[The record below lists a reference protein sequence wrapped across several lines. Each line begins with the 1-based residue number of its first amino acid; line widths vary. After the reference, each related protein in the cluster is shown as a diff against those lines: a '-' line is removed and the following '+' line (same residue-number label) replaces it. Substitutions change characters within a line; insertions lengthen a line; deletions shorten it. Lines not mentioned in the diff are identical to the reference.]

1 MICMVSHLP
10 CPWSGAGGF
19 SVMSYAANSEQSGQ
33 RKKRR
38 VTDVVT
44 RKGGAPLTAL
54 TCYDATFAR
63 LLEKTDLDL
72 ILVGDSLGHVMQG
85 GDSTL
90 CVTVDDVAYHTR
102 CVARAL
108 KTPLLVADV
117 PFASAGFSDERLFS
131 DAEKLMRSGAEALK
145 IEGASLEIC
154 RQISRLTSHGIPVM
168 GHIGLV
174 PQSVHALGGYR
185 VQGRGEE
192 AQQRLVSE
200 AQRLVEAGCFSIV
213 LELVDETTAAA
224 VTNASA
230 VPTIGI
236 GSGNVCDGQI
246 LVLQD
251 MLGLNLDFKPKFL
264 KHFAQLE
271 NEVVGAVS
279 TYCREV
285 ASRSFPAG
293 K

>member
-1 MICMVSHLP
+1 
-10 CPWSGAGGF
+10 
-19 SVMSYAANSEQSGQ
+19 MSYATNNEQSPQ

-38 VTDVVT
+38 VTDILS
-44 RKGGAPLTAL
+44 RKGGTPLSAL

-63 LLEKTDLDL
+63 LLEKTELD
-72 ILVGDSLGHVMQG
+72 IVLVGDSLGHVMQG

-90 CVTVDDVAYHTR
+90 RVTADDIAYHTR
-102 CVARAL
+102 CVANAL
-108 KTPLLVADV
+108 KIPLLVADV

-131 DAEKLMRSGAEALK
+131 DAEKLMRAGAEALK
-145 IEGASLEIC
+145 IEGASIEIC
-154 RQISRLTSHGIPVM
+154 RQINRLTSHGIPVM

-185 VQGRGEE
+185 IQGRGDE
-192 AQQRLVSE
+192 ARQRLLSE

-213 LELVDETTAAA
+213 LELVDESSAEA
-224 VTNASA
+224 VTQNCA

-236 GSGNVCDGQI
+236 GSGPVCDGQI

-264 KHFAQLE
+264 KHFAELE
-271 NEVVGAVS
+271 TSVISAVSSYCHEVVA
-279 TYCREV
+279 RK
-285 ASRSFPAG
+285 FPAG

>member
-1 MICMVSHLP
+1 
-10 CPWSGAGGF
+10 
-19 SVMSYAANSEQSGQ
+19 MSYAANSEQSGQ

-38 VTDVVT
+38 VTDIVA
-44 RKGGAPLTAL
+44 RKGGKPLTAL

-63 LLEKTDLDL
+63 LLEKTELDL
-72 ILVGDSLGHVMQG
+72 VLVGDSLGHVMQG

-90 CVTVDDVAYHTR
+90 GVTVDDIAYHTR

-117 PFASAGFSDERLFS
+117 PFGSAGFSDERLFA

-145 IEGASLEIC
+145 IEGASVEIC
-154 RQISRLTSHGIPVM
+154 HQISRLTQNGIPVM
-168 GHIGLV
+168 GHIGLI

-185 VQGRGEE
+185 IQGRSNE
-192 AQQRLVSE
+192 AQNRLLSE
-200 AQRLVEAGCFSIV
+200 VQRLVEAGCFSVV
-213 LELVDETTAAA
+213 LELIDESTAAA
-224 VTNASA
+224 VTQACR

-236 GSGNVCDGQI
+236 GSGQSCDGQI

-264 KHFAQLE
+264 KHFAELE
-271 NEVVGAVS
+271 NAVVGAIS
-279 TYCREV
+279 SYCREV
-285 ASRSFPAG
+285 NSRSFPVG